1 MTNESY
7 MYPGLEETH
16 RAYNLNLLDFQEQHH
31 VHGVPSATF
40 DCYYYL
46 AKALCMLS
54 NNVFSHLRLT
64 LGQIADVFEDLFNRV
79 PRPVLRKVLEND
91 IPTTK
96 AAWEALVYLAWKA
109 ERKDMFLFLMAVGAH
124 HPQWVLEKGYSY
136 HVFAA
141 FMDCPD
147 IIQNLL
153 EIGARPYRS
162 KCKYPHS
169 TYLRPPIIEAALS
182 GSLQCVQLLIDSC
195 DANQL
200 QQLGI
205 EDGFETYVLALENKL
220 FITKHEFQR
229 MKRVTLDNEVH
240 NRILDLLLKNGANVD
255 APYKHL
261 VDYEIPI
268 QKFYSSEKIVR
279 TSHLTLLE
287 FTFYSKLAIFHRL
300 LPYSTRP
307 SQEITRIGVYI
318 AAESGS
324 DTLRDYLGSRTAQG
338 LTETIRFLEIVL
350 VEQFLCNGSEIDSTI
365 VQALVENG
373 VDVTLPS
380 LRTGVYDLLCGLVFQ
395 ARERGFNNHT
405 TYCLKLLLRQGAV
418 IDSNVLRLSVCDR
431 GSSSLQSL
439 FELGVGLKE
448 KASLALCTAARFDNY
463 EAVSWLLTAG
473 VDINS
478 KLIVRDRQ
486 LNIISA
492 AASRFIL
499 DADMRLALVP
509 IPMTFSASCGML
521 EYLLS
526 MGAKLSIPQ
535 GSIPSDFLED
545 IFTSRGLDHNEQLK
559 KAQLFIGLW
568 LDPHQI
574 PCSWAFQDTY
584 GDYIDSCSS
593 VRRHELLELEVFEF
607 LFRSGCLVT
616 PSSSLAD
623 LIQRDGKSTLIRQ
636 VLDAGADINE
646 YSQLRCPYCV
656 RLAPIQAAAYRG
668 NQELVSSLLQRGADI
683 HQVAHKHHGRTA
695 LQAACE
701 MKPENSTDELCKMR
715 LLKFFIEHGVD
726 VNEPPADEEG
736 LTALGALAIL
746 GEIENAALLIACGAD
761 INACFN
767 YHCRMGLGY
776 KRCRPLD
783 AAAHFGRLDMV
794 QFLLN
799 AGALSACM
807 GSTGY
812 DGAIALAER
821 REHRTA
827 ANMIRQKV
835 AEVRLFGRNPH
846 LDDNQ
851 EIEDVVWTL
860 SDEYWSDDSLSY
872 DDWCN
877 NRQWWNVC
885 RRSDRKH
892 IVLY

>member
-1 MTNESY
+1 MIFDRGVLRFELAIISDTNPGTNLSNMANESY
-7 MYPGLEETH
+7 MYPGLEETR
-16 RAYNLNLLDFQEQHH
+16 RAHNLNLLDFQEQHH

-54 NNVFSHLRLT
+54 NNLFSHRRLT
-64 LGQIADVFEDLFNRV
+64 LGKIGDVFEDLFNRV

-96 AAWEALVYLAWKA
+96 AAWEALVYLAWRA

-124 HPQWVLEKGYSY
+124 HPQWVLENGYSY

-147 IIQNLL
+147 VIQNLL

-162 KCKYPHS
+162 KCKYPYS
-169 TYLRPPIIEAALS
+169 MYRRPPIIEAALS

-261 VDYEIPI
+261 VDHKILI
-268 QKFYSSEKIVR
+268 QMFYSSEKIVR
-279 TSHLTLLE
+279 TWHLTLLE
-287 FTFYSKLAIFHRL
+287 FTVYSKLAIFHRL

-373 VDVTLPS
+373 VDVTLSS

-418 IDSNVLRLSVCDR
+418 INSNVLRLAVCNR

-439 FELGVGLKE
+439 FELGVDLKE
-448 KASLALCTAARFDNY
+448 KASLALCTAARFGNY

-492 AASRFIL
+492 AASRFIS
-499 DADMRLALVP
+499 DIDIRSTLVP
-509 IPMTFSASCGML
+509 IPITFSASCGML

-535 GSIPSDFLED
+535 GSISSDIARD
-545 IFTSRGLDHNEQLK
+545 ILTSTGPGRNETLK

-568 LDPHQI
+568 LDPHQV
-574 PCSWAFQDTY
+574 PCSWAFQNTY

-607 LFRSGCLVT
+607 LFRSGCPVI
-616 PSSSLAD
+616 PSSSLTD
-623 LIQRDGKSTLIRQ
+623 LIQRGGNSTLIRQ

-646 YSQLRCPYCV
+646 YSQLCFPYCV

-683 HQVAHKHHGRTA
+683 HQVAHKHRGRTA

-701 MKPENSTDELCKMR
+701 MKPKNSTDELCKMR

-736 LTALGALAIL
+736 LTALGALATL

-767 YHCRMGLGY
+767 SHCRMELSY

-783 AAAHFGRLDMV
+783 AAALFGRLDMV

-799 AGALSACM
+799 AGALSACR

-812 DGAIALAER
+812 DGAITLAER
-821 REHRTA
+821 GGYRTA
-827 ANMIRQKV
+827 ANLICQKV
-835 AEVRLFGRNPH
+835 GEVRLLGKNPH

-851 EIEDVVWTL
+851 EIEDVVWTS
-860 SDEYWSDDSLSY
+860 SDEYSSEDD
-872 DDWCN
+872 
-877 NRQWWNVC
+877 
-885 RRSDRKH
+885 
-892 IVLY
+892 

>member
-1 MTNESY
+1 MIFDRGVLRFELAIISDTNPGTNLSNMANESY
-7 MYPGLEETH
+7 MYPGLEETR
-16 RAYNLNLLDFQEQHH
+16 RAHNLNLLDFQEQHH

-54 NNVFSHLRLT
+54 NNLFSHRRLT
-64 LGQIADVFEDLFNRV
+64 LGKIGDVFEDLFNRV

-96 AAWEALVYLAWKA
+96 AAWEALVYLAWRA

-124 HPQWVLEKGYSY
+124 HPQWVLENGYSY

-147 IIQNLL
+147 VIQNLL

-162 KCKYPHS
+162 KCKYPYS
-169 TYLRPPIIEAALS
+169 MYRRPPIIEAALS

-261 VDYEIPI
+261 VDHKILI
-268 QKFYSSEKIVR
+268 QMFYSSEKIVR
-279 TSHLTLLE
+279 TWHLTLLE
-287 FTFYSKLAIFHRL
+287 FTVYSKLAIFHRL

-373 VDVTLPS
+373 VDVTLSS

-418 IDSNVLRLSVCDR
+418 INSNVLRLAVCNR

-439 FELGVGLKE
+439 FELGVDLKE
-448 KASLALCTAARFDNY
+448 KASLALCTAARFGNY

-492 AASRFIL
+492 AASRFIS
-499 DADMRLALVP
+499 DIDIRSTLVP
-509 IPMTFSASCGML
+509 IPITFSASCGML

-526 MGAKLSIPQ
+526 MGAKLSVPQ
-535 GSIPSDFLED
+535 GSISSDIARD
-545 IFTSRGLDHNEQLK
+545 ILTSTGPGRNETLK

-568 LDPHQI
+568 LDPHQV
-574 PCSWAFQDTY
+574 PCSWAFQNTY

-607 LFRSGCLVT
+607 LFRSGCPVI
-616 PSSSLAD
+616 PSSSLTD
-623 LIQRDGKSTLIRQ
+623 LIQRGGKSSLIRQ

-646 YSQLRCPYCV
+646 YSQLCYPYCV

-683 HQVAHKHHGRTA
+683 HQVAHKHRGRTA

-701 MKPENSTDELCKMR
+701 MKPENPTDELCKMR
-715 LLKFFIEHGVD
+715 LLKFFIEHSVD
-726 VNEPPADEEG
+726 VNEPPADKAG
-736 LTALGALAIL
+736 STALGALAKC
-746 GEIENAALLIACGAD
+746 GEIENAALIIARGAD

-767 YHCRMGLGY
+767 SHYQIGLHGN
-776 KRCRPLD
+776 RCRPLD
-783 AAAHFGRLDMV
+783 AAASSGRLDMI

-799 AGALSACM
+799 AGAFSACM

-812 DGAIALAER
+812 DGAITLAER
-821 REHRTA
+821 RGYCA
-827 ANMIRQKV
+827 AADLIRQKV
-835 AEVRLFGRNPH
+835 AEVNLLGRNPH
-846 LDDNQ
+846 IDKNQ
-851 EIEDVVWTL
+851 EIEDAVW
-860 SDEYWSDDSLSY
+860 SWPDD
-872 DDWCN
+872 
-877 NRQWWNVC
+877 
-885 RRSDRKH
+885 
-892 IVLY
+892 

>member
-124 HPQWVLEKGYSY
+124 HPQWVLENGYSY
-136 HVFAA
+136 YVFAA

-147 IIQNLL
+147 VIQNLL

-162 KCKYPHS
+162 KCKYPYS
-169 TYLRPPIIEAALS
+169 MYRRPPIIEAALS

-220 FITKHEFQR
+220 SITQHEFQR

-307 SQEITRIGVYI
+307 SQAITRIGVYI

-418 IDSNVLRLSVCDR
+418 INSNVLRLAVCNR

-439 FELGVGLKE
+439 FELGVDLKE
-448 KASLALCTAARFDNY
+448 KASLALCTAARFGNY

-492 AASRFIL
+492 AASRFIS
-499 DADMRLALVP
+499 DIDIRSTLVP
-509 IPMTFSASCGML
+509 IPITFSASCGML

-535 GSIPSDFLED
+535 GSISSDIARD
-545 IFTSRGLDHNEQLK
+545 ILTSTGPGRNETLK

-568 LDPHQI
+568 LDPHQV
-574 PCSWAFQDTY
+574 PCSWAFQNTY

-607 LFRSGCLVT
+607 LFRSGCPVI
-616 PSSSLAD
+616 PSSSLTD
-623 LIQRDGKSTLIRQ
+623 LIQRGGKSTLIRQ

-646 YSQLRCPYCV
+646 YSQSCYPYYV

-683 HQVAHKHHGRTA
+683 HQVAHKHSGRTA

-701 MKPENSTDELCKMR
+701 MKSENSTDELCKMR

-736 LTALGALAIL
+736 LTVLGALATL

-767 YHCRMGLGY
+767 SHCRMELSY

-783 AAAHFGRLDMV
+783 AAALFGRLDMV

-799 AGALSACM
+799 AGALSACR

-812 DGAIALAER
+812 DGAITLAER
-821 REHRTA
+821 GGYRTA
-827 ANMIRQKV
+827 ANLICQKV
-835 AEVRLFGRNPH
+835 GEVRLLGKNPH

-851 EIEDVVWTL
+851 EIEDVVWTS
-860 SDEYWSDDSLSY
+860 SDEYSSEDD
-872 DDWCN
+872 
-877 NRQWWNVC
+877 
-885 RRSDRKH
+885 
-892 IVLY
+892 

>member
-418 IDSNVLRLSVCDR
+418 INSNVLRLAVCNR

-439 FELGVGLKE
+439 FELGVDLKE
-448 KASLALCTAARFDNY
+448 KASLALCTAARFGNY

-492 AASRFIL
+492 AASRFIS
-499 DADMRLALVP
+499 DIDIRSTLVP
-509 IPMTFSASCGML
+509 IPITFSASCGML

-535 GSIPSDFLED
+535 GSISSDIARD
-545 IFTSRGLDHNEQLK
+545 ILTSTGPGRNETLK

-568 LDPHQI
+568 LDPHQV
-574 PCSWAFQDTY
+574 PCSWAFQNTY

-607 LFRSGCLVT
+607 LFRSGCPVI
-616 PSSSLAD
+616 PSSSLTD
-623 LIQRDGKSTLIRQ
+623 LIQRGGKSTLIRQ

-646 YSQLRCPYCV
+646 YSQLCFPYCV

-683 HQVAHKHHGRTA
+683 HQVAHKRSGRTA

-701 MKPENSTDELCKMR
+701 MKSENSTDELCKMR

-767 YHCRMGLGY
+767 SHYQIGLHGN
-776 KRCRPLD
+776 RCRPLD
-783 AAAHFGRLDMV
+783 AATSSGRLDMI

-799 AGALSACM
+799 AGAFSACM

-812 DGAIALAER
+812 DGAITLAER
-821 REHRTA
+821 RGYCA
-827 ANMIRQKV
+827 AADLIRQKV
-835 AEVRLFGRNPH
+835 AEVNLLGRNPH
-846 LDDNQ
+846 IDKNQ
-851 EIEDVVWTL
+851 EIEDVVWSWT
-860 SDEYWSDDSLSY
+860 DD
-872 DDWCN
+872 
-877 NRQWWNVC
+877 
-885 RRSDRKH
+885 
-892 IVLY
+892 

>member
-1 MTNESY
+1 MIFDRVVLRFELAIISDTNPDTNLSNMANESY

-31 VHGVPSATF
+31 VHGVPSTTF

-64 LGQIADVFEDLFNRV
+64 LGQSADVFEDLFNRV
-79 PRPVLRKVLEND
+79 PRLVLRKVLEND

-96 AAWEALVYLAWKA
+96 AAWEASVYLAWRA
-109 ERKDMFLFLMAVGAH
+109 ERKDVFLFLMAVGAH
-124 HPQWVLEKGYSY
+124 HPQWVLENGYSY
-136 HVFAA
+136 HVIAA

-147 IIQNLL
+147 VIQNLL
-153 EIGARPYRS
+153 EIGARPYGS

-220 FITKHEFQR
+220 SITQHEFQR

-418 IDSNVLRLSVCDR
+418 INSNVLRLAVCNR

-439 FELGVGLKE
+439 FELGVDLKE
-448 KASLALCTAARFDNY
+448 KASLALCTAARFGNY

-492 AASRFIL
+492 AASRFIS
-499 DADMRLALVP
+499 DIDIRSTLVP
-509 IPMTFSASCGML
+509 IPITFSASCGML

-545 IFTSRGLDHNEQLK
+545 IFTSTGLDHNEILK

-568 LDPHQI
+568 LDPHQV
-574 PCSWAFQDTY
+574 PCSWAFQNTY

-607 LFRSGCLVT
+607 LFRSGCPVI
-616 PSSSLAD
+616 PSSSLTD
-623 LIQRDGKSTLIRQ
+623 LIQRGGNSTLIRQ

-646 YSQLRCPYCV
+646 YSQLCFPYCV

-683 HQVAHKHHGRTA
+683 HQVAHKHRGRTA

-701 MKPENSTDELCKMR
+701 MKPKNSTDELCKMR

-736 LTALGALAIL
+736 LTALGALATL

-767 YHCRMGLGY
+767 SHCRMELSY

-783 AAAHFGRLDMV
+783 AAALFGRLDMV

-799 AGALSACM
+799 AGALSACR

-812 DGAIALAER
+812 DGAITLAER
-821 REHRTA
+821 GGYRTA
-827 ANMIRQKV
+827 ANLICQKV
-835 AEVRLFGRNPH
+835 GEVRLLGKNPH

-851 EIEDVVWTL
+851 EIEDVVWTS
-860 SDEYWSDDSLSY
+860 SDEYSSEDD
-872 DDWCN
+872 
-877 NRQWWNVC
+877 
-885 RRSDRKH
+885 
-892 IVLY
+892 